1 MGHWGLYLAA
11 SLAVR
16 PVVVM
21 AIMAEAYIIK
31 EHRTK
36 VDDEIRGIAQN
47 LVDPTGNILP

>member
-21 AIMAEAYIIK
+21 AMMADAYIIK
-31 EHRTK
+31 EHRAK
-36 VDDEIRGIAQN
+36 VDEIRGIEQN